1 MFNRILIALAAGG
14 LLGLGLGCEDSGGA
28 VDQRADEAGE
38 MAEEMEQQRLREQGY
53 GPIDRQIYG
62 EIAEERYELIIDT
75 QEINDRRYQ
84 EAQEAQ
90 EGEEEGIFAK
100 P

>member
-1 MFNRILIALAAGG
+1 M
-14 LLGLGLGCEDSGGA
+14 GLGLGCEDSGGA

-38 MAEEMEQQRLREQGY
+38 MAEEMTQERLREQGY
-53 GPIDRQIYG
+53 GPIDRQLYG

-75 QEINDRRYQ
+75 QEINQRQY
-84 EAQEAQ
+84 EEAQ
-90 EGEEEGIFAK
+90 EGEDDGIFAK